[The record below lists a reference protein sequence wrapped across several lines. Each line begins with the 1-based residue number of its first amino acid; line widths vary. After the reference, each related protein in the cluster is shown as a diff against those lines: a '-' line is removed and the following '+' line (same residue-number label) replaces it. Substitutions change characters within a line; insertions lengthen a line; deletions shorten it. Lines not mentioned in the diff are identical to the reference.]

1 VLKYFI
7 CLLSVIFFSCAPICT
22 TYLNPSDMGKMKGKK
37 ILSVDTVKT
46 DSEIILKVRFED

>member
-1 VLKYFI
+1 
-7 CLLSVIFFSCAPICT
+7 
-22 TYLNPSDMGKMKGKK
+22 MGKMKGKK